1 MKTLV
6 FPDGNLYQYRCD
18 GPLCNPDP
26 RKITPKTDYSKMIRS
41 AIYVRED
48 DDKDYDN
55 IQIEGW
61 NYIVLKN
68 RTIHVCP
75 ECASQIVMKLTAR
88 IKEVIRG
95 TFSIDQA
102 SEEIANLLFDLEIY
116 HD

>member
-26 RKITPKTDYSKMIRS
+26 RKITPKTDYSKMMVS
-41 AIYVRED
+41 AIYIREE

-55 IQIEGW
+55 MQIQGW
-61 NYIVLKN
+61 NYITTRKN
-68 RTIHVCP
+68 IIHICP
-75 ECASQIVMKLTAR
+75 ECTTATINTIRKKIELYISNLPVKKASLQ
-88 IKEVIRG
+88 
-95 TFSIDQA
+95 
-102 SEEIANLLFDLEIY
+102 IANLLFDLEVY